1 MCRTSVFLYYKTQ
14 AAGEANKRTVC
25 EGELT
30 LLRSRVVGN
39 KNLFKVAQQLE
50 LGNFSQSFGQGSFR
64 KPCLQQREKSENQW
78 FGSGSTMILV
88 GWIRICVRKAD
99 LDPEKS

>member
-1 MCRTSVFLYYKTQ
+1 MIFLLSSLTVRMRRTSVFLYYKTQ
-14 AAGEANKRTVC
+14 AAGEANRRTVC

-50 LGNFSQSFGQGSFR
+50 LGNTNFSQFLRS
-64 KPCLQQREKSENQW
+64 
-78 FGSGSTMILV
+78 GSGPTYS
-88 GWIRICVRKAD
+88 REDRKKISVS
-99 LDPEKS
+99 DPDQH

>member
-1 MCRTSVFLYYKTQ
+1 MRRTSVFLYYKTQ
-14 AAGEANKRTVC
+14 AAGEANRRTVC

-50 LGNFSQSFGQGSFR
+50 LGNFSQFLRLGSFY
-64 KPCLQQREKSENQW
+64 KPYVQQREKSDNQC
-78 FGSGSTMILV
+78 FVSGSTLIL
-88 GWIRICVRKAD
+88 AD
-99 LDPEKS
+99 

>member
-1 MCRTSVFLYYKTQ
+1 MEILRIRNNDFSMENIAPSLILRMRRTSVFLYYKTQ
-14 AAGEANKRTVC
+14 AAGEANRRTVC

-50 LGNFSQSFGQGSFR
+50 LGNFSRFIRSGSF
-64 KPCLQQREKSENQW
+64 C
-78 FGSGSTMILV
+78 
-88 GWIRICVRKAD
+88 
-99 LDPEKS
+99 

>member
-1 MCRTSVFLYYKTQ
+1 MRRTSVFLYYKTQ
-14 AAGEANKRTVC
+14 AAGEANRRTVC

-50 LGNFSQSFGQGSFR
+50 LGNFSQFLRSGSFYNPYLHSAAERKVR
-64 KPCLQQREKSENQW
+64 KPVFR
-78 FGSGSTMILV
+78 
-88 GWIRICVRKAD
+88 IRIHNDFSR
-99 LDPEKS
+99 LDPILR

>member
-1 MCRTSVFLYYKTQ
+1 MRRTSVFLYYKTQ
-14 AAGEANKRTVC
+14 AAGEANRRTVC

-50 LGNFSQSFGQGSFR
+50 LGNFSQFLRSGSG
-64 KPCLQQREKSENQW
+64 PTYSREK
-78 FGSGSTMILV
+78 
-88 GWIRICVRKAD
+88 RKKISVS
-99 LDPEKS
+99 DPDPH